1 MPLLVV
7 SLLPQVWFF
16 LCVVLPHRQYLR
28 TLPNLLWGQL
38 LNRTFGIFLSP
49 LVFLLVLLSF
59 GSFNWGKTGSTRR
72 VRKHKHK
79 HKQSTLPTHSAPG
92 TSRRRIAS
100 RLRTDAASSRCDT
113 GR

>member
-1 MPLLVV
+1 VPLLVV

-79 HKQSTLPTHSAPG
+79 QSALPTHSAPG
-92 TSRRRIAS
+92 TSRRRVGS
-100 RLRTDAASSRCDT
+100 CLRPDAASSRSDT